1 MKIIRTAIPDVL
13 VFEPHVHHDDRGYF
27 METWKQYQFKE
38 VNPNLHF
45 VQDNQ
50 SQSCRGTLRGLH
62 YQRMHPQ
69 GKLARV
75 TSGQVFDVA
84 VDLRQSST
92 TFKKWVGIELSAANK
107 KQLWIPPG
115 FAHGFYVLSEQ
126 AELIYKCTDYYFPED
141 NHCILWNDPL
151 IGITWP
157 LLHETP
163 FLSKND
169 QCGKPFQESDLFE

>member
-27 METWKQYQFKE
+27 METWKQSQFKE

-107 KQLWIPPG
+107 KQL
-115 FAHGFYVLSEQ
+115 ADLKVVL
-126 AELIYKCTDYYFPED
+126 D
-141 NHCILWNDPL
+141 NKDNNNL
-151 IGITWP
+151 
-157 LLHETP
+157 
-163 FLSKND
+163 
-169 QCGKPFQESDLFE
+169 

>member
-13 VFEPHVHHDDRGYF
+13 VFEPLVHHDDRGYF
-27 METWKQYQFKE
+27 METWKQSQFKE

-107 KQLWIPPG
+107 KQLWITPG

-126 AELIYKCTDYYFPED
+126 AELIYKCNDYYFTED
-141 NHCILWNDPL
+141 NHCILRNDTL
-151 IGITWP
+151 IGIQWP
-157 LLHETP
+157 LVHAIP
-163 FLSKND
+163 FLSEID
-169 QCGKPFQESDLFE
+169 QCVKTFQKSNIFD